1 MDLCLRGSQINL
13 VERQKPRPKF
23 NSQTNLFHTSVHSHS
38 NNKSANNNNLRSRPH
53 SAQFFAKRSRSSPF
67 PTRPQSAEPRQ
78 FSCSASTQNGI
89 GRISNNSCGQYCG
102 RGGEYVTDKFGKNK
116 RYQSIS
122 SSSLLKLLLDEPI
135 KRSWLCRGSVCSPD
149 SQSEQCSARRHSTS
163 YYDCNKRTRI
173 ESAGGSSVDSEGF
186 RTHLPASVENNKYG
200 MSASTSRLSSANS
213 ASSFSHEKSTGS
225 TASTSSL
232 RATDYWQ
239 SSSASTTATILQKTA
254 KPDLPGRVSFSKPNT
269 GIPDQEPEL
278 SLSDCDNDKQ
288 DAYMPKALT
297 KDAPT
302 EASISAPGP
311 ITVPASV
318 SFGNKHELAASA
330 SSSVEHNTLGGTK
343 KSVHFG
349 AMASGEGILAETYEY
364 PKCPSDNC
372 SCSTRSSSTASST
385 QDSITEIKFACD
397 SRSCKFGAQGLQSR
411 RASSTDVVDKT
422 NYSFEDGAQYSKR
435 TEELKVIRDYKSV
448 VGDQLENSVV
458 KQILEEDKTKFAVYD
473 PAIEM
478 PSYLEKYVSPTKSNI
493 YSDKPNNLSESKQS
507 GGSFKNDTKKSLV
520 VSTSNELTKTDNNF
534 DNNFKMQ
541 SSYVPTSDTVINNY
555 LKVAATTQLMS
566 KKKENNQPSSDG
578 DKYQH
583 GNAKKPPIATSN
595 NSAMKSKLNAKMK
608 KSTSFGS
615 LREDAKLPEFNMDK
629 VDSWMSMH
637 GSGNLEEP
645 KPLSKQTSLDMNFEK
660 HMTEAIEG
668 QGDNEHDQ
676 DESGE
681 EDEKDEQVDSSSQ
694 VSTKSDGESTYDEI
708 VSVIKEIDEDK
719 KKDNYAEKAVN
730 ELELKL
736 NMQPYTVPSTRSELT
751 TESSKS
757 ADKYKDILTYLDDVE
772 DSCDRTLLETRRSI
786 PESNRSEIEFVVE
799 PDIAEDVPKLADLLM
814 LPNHQ
819 LARRVI
825 ALSLRANELANAV
838 YLSKEHVMKVR
849 NEKQK
854 CIRTEKANAANR
866 MREQKKHY
874 ETIVKR
880 HQGFIEQ
887 LLKDKGSL
895 CEKVAALTR
904 RLESQNQ
911 AWEHKLETEVQRV
924 KETALAG
931 EKIRRERWVREN
943 TKKIKE
949 LTVRGIEAEINKMTS
964 NHQREVN
971 ELKQAHQ
978 QQLLNALEEARLKH
992 EQVENSIRESC
1003 AQDRESII
1011 EKERLAIRERFE
1023 RQLEEE
1029 RKSFDEQRQKL
1040 IADFAAERAR
1050 LQNELK
1056 LKDADFHV
1064 RRQELQREKEIELEQ
1079 TVAELQE
1086 KMSKQEEKY
1095 QNRINTIEK
1104 QYEADFEIW
1113 KRDYESECKVAQID
1127 KENAIRQYYRAERD
1141 RQIDAIVSRMDNEAQ
1156 KHAEEHETKLNRLK
1170 EKFDKDLQL
1179 AENAERL
1186 LREKYTE
1193 TRCNLAEA
1201 DAKVRNSEAEIKQ
1214 LQMELEHSKKM
1225 CNEFIAE
1232 RDQLRD
1238 NLRNEVQSEV
1248 SAIKLER
1255 DNEIQKIHK
1264 RVQQAIEKKDTTI
1277 DLLQK
1282 ENGSL
1287 RERCLKL
1294 EAVIRQQRKD
1304 YCVK

>member
-13 VERQKPRPKF
+13 VERQKPRPKY
-23 NSQTNLFHTSVHSHS
+23 NSQTNLYQPSSASQLHSGY
-38 NNKSANNNNLRSRPH
+38 NVRVRPR
-53 SAQFFAKRSRSSPF
+53 SAQFFGKRSRSSPF
-67 PTRPQSAEPRQ
+67 LNRPQSAELSQ
-78 FSCSASTQNGI
+78 FAVGTTGGAAGQLTG
-89 GRISNNSCGQYCG
+89 GNNCVSYCG
-102 RGGEYVTDKFGKNK
+102 RGGEYVADKFGRNK

-135 KRSWLCRGSVCSPD
+135 KRSWLCRGGVSSPET
-149 SQSEQCSARRHSTS
+149 QSEQSSARKNSLA
-163 YYDCNKRTRI
+163 YYDYCKGTRTELVGATSVRLDKFRKQQTASG
-173 ESAGGSSVDSEGF
+173 ESNRF
-186 RTHLPASVENNKYG
+186 N
-200 MSASTSRLSSANS
+200 MSASTSRLSSGTS
-213 ASSFSHEKSTGS
+213 ASSYARDKSAGS

-239 SSSASTTATILQKTA
+239 TNTISPHTAMLQKQA

-269 GIPDQEPEL
+269 DLRNEPEL
-278 SLSDCDNDKQ
+278 NLSDGEQEKH
-288 DAYMPKALT
+288 MPYERIT
-297 KDAPT
+297 SSPPT
-302 EASISAPGP
+302 EVAISAPGP
-311 ITVPASV
+311 ATPPAAAGFKSKPEFAAPKSV
-318 SFGNKHELAASA
+318 YNELPSSA
-330 SSSVEHNTLGGTK
+330 GAK

-349 AMASGEGILAETYEY
+349 ASAGGEGILAETYEY
-364 PKCPSDNC
+364 PKCPSENC

-385 QDSITEIKFACD
+385 QDIAMEGKCACVA
-397 SRSCKFGAQGLQSR
+397 STCKFSAEQLVR
-411 RASSTDVVDKT
+411 RSILSDMEFMVK
-422 NYSFEDGAQYSKR
+422 EDAPQKSPSN
-435 TEELKVIRDYKSV
+435 EELKVIRDYKSV

-458 KQILEEDKTKFAVYD
+458 KQILEEDKAKFG
-473 PAIEM
+473 
-478 PSYLEKYVSPTKSNI
+478 SYENSNNALDLPTYLDKYVSPTKPSVYNV
-493 YSDKPNNLSESKQS
+493 KPNNLIEANSSTNYKNGSKKQ
-507 GGSFKNDTKKSLV
+507 LV
-520 VSTSNELTKTDNNF
+520 PSAGNEINKTENNLE
-534 DNNFKMQ
+534 NNLKMQ
-541 SSYVPTSDTVINNY
+541 SPYTATSDTVINNY
-555 LKVAATTQLMS
+555 LKVAATTPLMT
-566 KKKENNQPSSDG
+566 KKKENNRPNSGEKQLRNNSKRPPVAASNN
-578 DKYQH
+578 QH
-583 GNAKKPPIATSN
+583 TISKTSGNAK
-595 NSAMKSKLNAKMK
+595 LK
-608 KSTSFGS
+608 KATSFGS
-615 LREDAKLPEFNMDK
+615 LREDSNLTEFNLDK

-637 GSGNLEEP
+637 GGGSMHER
-645 KPLSKQTSLDMNFEK
+645 KTLSKHKSLDADFEK
-660 HMTEAIEG
+660 LAGDEGVHEQADLLAEREA
-668 QGDNEHDQ
+668 
-676 DESGE
+676 
-681 EDEKDEQVDSSSQ
+681 DEQADSVSQ
-694 VSTKSDGESTYDEI
+694 VSTKSEGESTYDEI

-719 KKDNYAEKAVN
+719 KKDNYAERAVN

-736 NMQPYTVPSTRSELT
+736 NSTTDTVALPSARSEKIAEAE
-751 TESSKS
+751 TESP
-757 ADKYKDILTYLDDVE
+757 DKYKDILTYLDTVE

-786 PESNRSEIEFVVE
+786 PESNRSEMEFVVE

-819 LARRVI
+819 LARRII

-849 NEKQK
+849 TEKQK
-854 CIRTEKANAANR
+854 SIRTEKANAANR

-911 AWEHKLETEVQRV
+911 AWEHKLESEVTRV
-924 KETALAG
+924 KETTLAG

-949 LTVRGIEAEINKMTS
+949 LTVKGLEAEINRMTC
-964 NHQREVN
+964 NHQREIN

-978 QQLLNALEEARLKH
+978 QQLLDSLEEARIKH
-992 EQVENSIRESC
+992 EQIENSIRESC

-1029 RKSFDEQRQKL
+1029 RKCFDEQRQKL
-1040 IADFAAERAR
+1040 IEDFNVERAR

-1056 LKDADFHV
+1056 VKDANFQV
-1064 RRQELQREKEIELEQ
+1064 RRQELQHEKEMELEQ

-1086 KMSKQEEKY
+1086 KMFKQEEKY

-1104 QYEADFEIW
+1104 QYEADFELW
-1113 KRDYESECKVAQID
+1113 KRDYENECKVTQVD
-1127 KENAIRQYYRAERD
+1127 KENTIRQHYRAERD
-1141 RQIDAIVSRMDNEAQ
+1141 RQIDAIVSRMDAEAQ
-1156 KHAEEHETKLNRLK
+1156 KHAEEHEIRLSRLK
-1170 EKFDKDLQL
+1170 EKYEKDLEL
-1179 AENAERL
+1179 VENAERS
-1186 LREKYTE
+1186 LREKYAE
-1193 TRCNLAEA
+1193 TRSALAEA
-1201 DAKVRNSEAEIKQ
+1201 DAQVRNSEAEIKQ
-1214 LQMELEHSKKM
+1214 LRMELEHSKKM
-1225 CNEFIAE
+1225 CNDFISE

-1238 NLRNEVQSEV
+1238 NLRNEMQSEAA
-1248 SAIKLER
+1248 AIKSER

-1264 RVQQAIEKKDTTI
+1264 RVQQAIEKKDATI